1 MVRLS
6 RFYSLSKTMNNLL
19 SIEQLTGDEIR
30 DLLALG
36 HRLKAERGHHERLP
50 LKGQTW
56 ALIFS
61 KSSTRTRVSFEVG
74 ISELGGRPMFLSV
87 HDIQLGRG
95 EPIKDTARVLGRM
108 IHGAAIRTYG
118 QQEVEEFA
126 SFSGIPTINALTDEE
141 HPCQILADLLTI
153 EEIYGPGSWKD
164 MKIAF
169 VGDGDNNMS
178 RSWMWAAKRLGF
190 TLAIGAPTNYLPLED
205 FRRHLDCENVIFT
218 TDPGSRQGSFRHQH
232 GRLAFH
238 GPGIGRTV
246 QGKTLLPLPG
256 EQGAAGT
263 CRLRPLRFP
272 LPARLPRQGNHGRRA
287 GTFCSRY
294 LPGSGKQGACPESR
308 ARHACRRPPGIT
320 RPAILP
326 NLRAMNY
333 EERLQDLL
341 DELDLF
347 QDWTERY
354 EYIISLGKKLPRLD
368 EAYKTEDSLI
378 KGCQSRV
385 WLHTEP
391 DNGVLKLYADSDSL
405 ITKGL
410 IAVFIRLLS
419 GLPPEEILKA
429 DMSKLDK
436 TGLKDHLAPTRA
448 NALNSMAAQIKQAAM
463 KMAEHH

>member
-1 MVRLS
+1 M
-6 RFYSLSKTMNNLL
+6 KNLL
-19 SIEQLTGDEIR
+19 SIEQLTGDEIK

-36 HRLKAERGHHERLP
+36 HKLKAERGHHERLP

-126 SFSGIPTINALTDEE
+126 GFSGIPTINALTDEE

-190 TLAIGAPTNYLPLED
+190 TLAIDQLPAAGRLPQASGLRE
-205 FRRHLDCENVIFT
+205 RHLHHG
-218 TDPGSRQGSFRHQH
+218 PRGSREGSLRHQH
-232 GRLAFH
+232 GRLALH
-238 GPGIGRTV
+238 GPGSGRPV

-263 CRLRPLRFP
+263 RRPQPLRLP

-287 GTFCSRY
+287 GTLRPRH
-294 LPGSGKQGACPESR
+294 LP
-308 ARHACRRPPGIT
+308 
-320 RPAILP
+320 
-326 NLRAMNY
+326 
-333 EERLQDLL
+333 
-341 DELDLF
+341 
-347 QDWTERY
+347 
-354 EYIISLGKKLPRLD
+354 
-368 EAYKTEDSLI
+368 
-378 KGCQSRV
+378 
-385 WLHTEP
+385 
-391 DNGVLKLYADSDSL
+391 
-405 ITKGL
+405 
-410 IAVFIRLLS
+410 
-419 GLPPEEILKA
+419 
-429 DMSKLDK
+429 
-436 TGLKDHLAPTRA
+436 
-448 NALNSMAAQIKQAAM
+448 
-463 KMAEHH
+463 